1 MRIHRDRVGE
11 IPVLTVTG
19 RLGSRGAHELEKA
32 LIEVEPPPGCGLV
45 LDLAGVDYMSST
57 ALAALQAMD
66 LFLRGSG
73 GRLVMC
79 HVDEAVRVGLELA
92 GLVDLVEFAP
102 SRDEAIAM
110 AAAPTSPSPSDGIQ
124 E

>member
-1 MRIHRDRVGE
+1 M
-11 IPVLTVTG
+11 LTVAG
-19 RLGSRGAHELEKA
+19 RLGSHGAHELEKA
-32 LIEVEPPPGCGLV
+32 LIDVEPPPGCGLV

-66 LFLRGSG
+66 LFLRGTG

-92 GLVDLVEFAP
+92 GLIDLVEFAP
-102 SRDEAIAM
+102 TRAEAIAR
-110 AAAPTSPSPSDGIQ
+110 AASPVSPPSAD
-124 E
+124 